1 SVEQEFV
8 ICSGCCV
15 ETSPFGE
22 REVGM
27 PKLESV
33 HLHNPSADETVT
45 LLSISATTS
54 HFHASFFQNRVIPP
68 GGNTSFDVVFLAR
81 VVGNVEN
88 TLFINTSRHGA
99 FTYQVFGVGVPN
111 PYRLRPFLGAR
122 VPVNSSFSPLINM
135 HNPHSKPLQ
144 VVEIYSTGGD
154 LHLELPTGQAEGPRK
169 LWEIP
174 PFETKAV
181 MRASFISREPHNH
194 TAFIRIK
201 TNDSDDYLILPME
214 VEVTTAPG
222 IYSSTEMLDFGTLR
236 SQDPA
241 KTLNLY
247 LLNSGAKDV
256 PITLS
261 PANTAISI
269 DFKPLTLKAFEKK
282 YTKVASVIYD
292 PSKARRIS
300 QHSGKILVKAKEKSY
315 PKLEIAYQ
323 VDLLEGYLGY
333 DQAATLFQTYDGQ
346 IEPQT
351 RPVSLTNTFNIT
363 IVLHDVTL
371 PEEVQHLFQVKNF
384 SRPLWIAPQ
393 ETCYAFSLS
402 FAPVGPLTNLEANVL
417 LSTNASR
424 FHLPFHVYTGFV
436 DHLSLSIPHSFFSQI
451 LTIPVKAV
459 VAVGTLVSQ
468 PQHILLSPSFP
479 GKLVVHPVSLASSF
493 SRGVRVEAVR
503 PPTNSSY
510 FFFRRLRHAKEELEP
525 GKTSKI
531 DCLCSRGLS
540 KCELV
545 WCEMFL
551 EWLGV
556 PSAVQGLRLDLPPG
570 EQRVVSLGFAP
581 TNNLTI
587 SSLVLIRNNL
597 TILDGIVVS
606 GQGVSESLRLGG
618 KVPSPNSSLRFKVTE
633 SFLRDCTDKSRS
645 KQPNFTLTRTFKMEN
660 PGPLDLRVMSIA
672 VNDYSCEGYG
682 FHVLNCEAFTLKAN
696 SSREFSIAFT
706 PDFTASRVIRELRV
720 RTARD
725 SEFSFVLNASLPYHM
740 LATCSEALPRPNW
753 EGLLYIAVF
762 SLRRESDC
770 TRLRE
775 EEQRDGL
782 ADNDDSSSTTT
793 EASNP
798 DLELAA
804 RAKLAK
810 ILSLPGRN
818 GNPTF
823 AAVAAG
829 HDKTF
834 GKEKIFP
841 LGTNNCR
848 ILFLTKVLKT
858 SFIVLVSFTSPPAP
872 SPTFSAFGPSN
883 SFDLTG
889 GMSCE

>member
-1 SVEQEFV
+1 MAGRAAGWRPRSDSRGYLGLFGAFLQLVLMHFLRGRVSGQASVQTEGHFEAWPLQESGFLEAMSLQKFSVLHHRSTSIPRMGARPIQFEPSVLDFHEQ
-8 ICSGCCV
+8 
-15 ETSPFGE
+15 P
-22 REVGM
+22 VGM

-256 PITLS
+256 PITNIKLS

-436 DHLSLSIPHSFFSQI
+436 DYLVLPPSLEGTSFDFGVLAVSDVAKAFLLIFNSNPIKLDLKSWEVIGERLSVELLSVAMGNLSHAKTTTELDGNRLDPQPASIQLLPGHHAVFCVTLHAAQQQGDYEAAVRLTTDCEI

-531 DCLCSRGLS
+531 GNIY
-540 KCELV
+540 
-545 WCEMFL
+545 FNA
-551 EWLGV
+551 
-556 PSAVQGLRLDLPPG
+556 SAVCDG
-570 EQRVVSLGFAP
+570 ECY
-581 TNNLTI
+581 I
-587 SSLVLIRNNL
+587 
-597 TILDGIVVS
+597 
-606 GQGVSESLRLGG
+606 GG
-618 KVPSPNSSLRFKVTE
+618 
-633 SFLRDCTDKSRS
+633 
-645 KQPNFTLTRTFKMEN
+645 
-660 PGPLDLRVMSIA
+660 
-672 VNDYSCEGYG
+672 
-682 FHVLNCEAFTLKAN
+682 
-696 SSREFSIAFT
+696 EF
-706 PDFTASRVIRELRV
+706 V
-720 RTARD
+720 
-725 SEFSFVLNASLPYHM
+725 
-740 LATCSEALPRPNW
+740 C
-753 EGLLYIAVF
+753 
-762 SLRRESDC
+762 
-770 TRLRE
+770 
-775 EEQRDGL
+775 Q
-782 ADNDDSSSTTT
+782 
-793 EASNP
+793 
-798 DLELAA
+798 
-804 RAKLAK
+804 
-810 ILSLPGRN
+810 
-818 GNPTF
+818 
-823 AAVAAG
+823 
-829 HDKTF
+829 
-834 GKEKIFP
+834 
-841 LGTNNCR
+841 
-848 ILFLTKVLKT
+848 
-858 SFIVLVSFTSPPAP
+858 
-872 SPTFSAFGPSN
+872 
-883 SFDLTG
+883 
-889 GMSCE
+889 